1 MIKVNIKEIATK
13 KGIKTA
19 YQLQKLMNLQP
30 SIAYKWFSNDL
41 KMIGIESLNSLCEA
55 LDCLP
60 SDLLFYSSGREKVGK
75 PVSKPKTVKETTS
88 DSNLLSTIQV
98 AEQLKLSR
106 KRVNDYIVSGELKAV
121 KGKQNHNFVLESDL
135 QEFVANRSGQAE

>member
-1 MIKVNIKEIATK
+1 MIKVNIKDIATK

-30 SIAYKWFSNDL
+30 SVAYKWFSDDL

-60 SDLLFYSSGREKVGK
+60 SDLLVYSSGREKLEE
-75 PVSKPKTVKETTS
+75 PVRKSEMTS
-88 DSNLLSTIQV
+88 DSDLLSTIQV
-98 AEQLKLSR
+98 AERLGLSR
-106 KRVNDYIVSGELKAV
+106 KRVNDYIGLGKLKAV
-121 KGKQNHNFVLESDL
+121 KGKQNHNFVSESDL
-135 QEFVANRSGQAE
+135 QSFITNRSGQVE

>member
-19 YQLQKLMNLQP
+19 YQLQKLMNLHP

-41 KMIGIESLNSLCEA
+41 KMIGIESLNSLCQA

-88 DSNLLSTIQV
+88 DSNLLSTVQV
-98 AEQLKLSR
+98 AERLGLSR
-106 KRVNDYIVSGELKAV
+106 KRVNDYINDGKLPAV
-121 KGKQNHNFVLESDL
+121 KGKQGHNFINIDDVIIFETVYKSND
-135 QEFVANRSGQAE
+135 